1 MIYLQLFWTFFKIG
15 LFTIG
20 GGHAMIP
27 LIIREITTK
36 GWISNDMLLDFIA
49 ISESTPGPFAIN
61 IATFAGM
68 EMSGVLGALC
78 ATIGVVLPS
87 FIIITLIVK
96 LLYKFMKKKAVQEV
110 FLGVRSSVTGLLI
123 SVLLSLIFLVIFN
136 MSTVYS
142 ASTFSMDYT
151 ALGMFIVMSPLAF
164 IKIEGKKIHPI
175 IIILISALLGLLL
188 YGFIPQAIAL

>member
-1 MIYLQLFWTFFKIG
+1 MIYLELFWTYFKIG

-27 LIIREITTK
+27 LIIREILGK
-36 GWISNDMLLDFIA
+36 GWMDSDMLLDFIA
-49 ISESTPGPFAIN
+49 ISESTPGTFAVN
-61 IATFAGM
+61 IATFTGM
-68 EMSGVLGALC
+68 EMAGVLGALC

-110 FLGVRSSVTGLLI
+110 FLGVRSSVTGLLMA
-123 SVLLSLIFLVIFN
+123 VLLTLVFTVIFN

-142 ASTFSMDYT
+142 ASSFSMDWT
-151 ALGMFIVMSPLAF
+151 ALGMFIAMIPLAF
-164 IKIEGKKIHPI
+164 IKLEGKKIHPI
-175 IIILISALLGLLL
+175 IIILISAILGLIL

>member
-1 MIYLQLFWTFFKIG
+1 MIYLELFWTYFKIG

-27 LIIREITTK
+27 LIIREILGK
-36 GWISNDMLLDFIA
+36 GWMDSNMLLDFIA
-49 ISESTPGPFAIN
+49 ISESTPGTFAVN
-61 IATFAGM
+61 IATFTGM
-68 EMSGVLGALC
+68 EMAGVLGALC

-110 FLGVRSSVTGLLI
+110 FLGVRSSVTGLLMA
-123 SVLLSLIFLVIFN
+123 VLLTLVFTVIFN

-142 ASTFSMDYT
+142 ASSFSMDWT
-151 ALGMFIVMSPLAF
+151 ALGMFIAMIPLAF
-164 IKIEGKKIHPI
+164 IKLEGRKIHPI
-175 IIILISALLGLLL
+175 IIILISAILGLIL

>member
-1 MIYLQLFWTFFKIG
+1 MIYLELFWTYFKIG

-27 LIIREITTK
+27 LIIREILGK
-36 GWISNDMLLDFIA
+36 GWMDSDMLLDFIA
-49 ISESTPGPFAIN
+49 ISESTPGTFAVN
-61 IATFAGM
+61 IATFTGM
-68 EMSGVLGALC
+68 EMAGVLGALC

-110 FLGVRSSVTGLLI
+110 FLGVRSSVTGLLMA
-123 SVLLSLIFLVIFN
+123 VLLTLVFTVIFN

-142 ASTFSMDYT
+142 ASSFSMDWT
-151 ALGMFIVMSPLAF
+151 ALGMFIAMIPLAF
-164 IKIEGKKIHPI
+164 IKLEGRKIHPI
-175 IIILISALLGLLL
+175 IIILISAILGLIL

>member
-1 MIYLQLFWTFFKIG
+1 MIYLELFWTYFKIG

-27 LIIREITTK
+27 LIIREILGK
-36 GWISNDMLLDFIA
+36 GWMDSDMLLDFIA
-49 ISESTPGPFAIN
+49 ISESTPGAFAVN
-61 IATFAGM
+61 IATFTGM
-68 EMSGVLGALC
+68 EMAGVLGALC

-110 FLGVRSSVTGLLI
+110 FLGVRSSVTGLLMA
-123 SVLLSLIFLVIFN
+123 VLLTLVFTVIFN

-142 ASTFSMDYT
+142 ASSFSMDWT
-151 ALGMFIVMSPLAF
+151 ALGMFIAMIPLAF
-164 IKIEGKKIHPI
+164 IKLEGKKIHPI
-175 IIILISALLGLLL
+175 IIILISAILGLIL

>member
-27 LIIREITTK
+27 LIIREVTAK
-36 GWISNDMLLDFIA
+36 GWIGNDMLLDFIA
-49 ISESTPGPFAIN
+49 ISESTPGPFAVN
-61 IATFAGM
+61 IATFTGM

-110 FLGVRSSVTGLLI
+110 FLGVRSSVTGLLM

-175 IIILISALLGLLL
+175 IVILISALLGLIL

>member
-1 MIYLQLFWTFFKIG
+1 MIYLELFWTYFKIG

-27 LIIREITTK
+27 LIIREILGK
-36 GWISNDMLLDFIA
+36 GWMDSDMLLDFIA
-49 ISESTPGPFAIN
+49 ISESTPGPFAVN
-61 IATFAGM
+61 IATFTGM
-68 EMSGVLGALC
+68 EMAGVLGALC

-110 FLGVRSSVTGLLI
+110 FLGVRSSVTGLLMA
-123 SVLLSLIFLVIFN
+123 VLLTLVFTVIFN
-136 MSTVYS
+136 MTTVYS
-142 ASTFSMDYT
+142 ASSFSMDWT
-151 ALGMFIVMSPLAF
+151 ALGMFIAMIPLAF
-164 IKIEGKKIHPI
+164 IKLEGKKIHPI
-175 IIILISALLGLLL
+175 IIILISAILGLIL

>member
-1 MIYLQLFWTFFKIG
+1 MIYLELFWTYFKIG

-27 LIIREITTK
+27 LIIREILGK
-36 GWISNDMLLDFIA
+36 GWMDSDMLLDFIA
-49 ISESTPGPFAIN
+49 ISESTPGAFAVN
-61 IATFAGM
+61 IATFTGM
-68 EMSGVLGALC
+68 EMAGVLGALC

-110 FLGVRSSVTGLLI
+110 FLGVRSSVTGLLMA
-123 SVLLSLIFLVIFN
+123 VLLTLVFTVIFS

-142 ASTFSMDYT
+142 ASSFSMDWT
-151 ALGMFIVMSPLAF
+151 ALGMFIAMIPLAF
-164 IKIEGKKIHPI
+164 IKLEGRKIHPI
-175 IIILISALLGLLL
+175 IIILISAILGLIL